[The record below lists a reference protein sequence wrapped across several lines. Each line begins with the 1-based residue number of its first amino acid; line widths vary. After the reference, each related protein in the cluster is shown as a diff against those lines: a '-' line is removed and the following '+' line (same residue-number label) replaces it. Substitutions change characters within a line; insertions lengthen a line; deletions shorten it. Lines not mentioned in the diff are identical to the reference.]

1 MSEPLRVAFVVEGTT
16 DFILLKAIVSRLLRG
31 RDFISQTLQPE
42 ISEAFQALP
51 SEYGLGWPGVCKWC
65 LSTAEEG
72 RGRVSNS
79 PLFLNHDLLIVQ
91 LDADVASKTY
101 ASAHDMEDPFPNDPT
116 LPCEEPCPPPSA
128 TTDRLRKL
136 ALRWMGERTLPPHS
150 IICIP
155 SKELETWVLVG
166 LFPNDSVVKR
176 GNNIECRDHPEVILQ
191 GKPKPRRLVSHGR
204 KVPEKYNEIAAE
216 FALNWDRIAG
226 KCSEAG
232 RFNTELRSQ
241 IDRLSGKPEATL

>member
-16 DFILLKAIVSRLLRG
+16 DFILLKAIVALVLGG

-51 SEYGLGWPGVCKWC
+51 SEYGFGWPGVCKWC
-65 LSTAEEG
+65 LNTAEEG
-72 RGRVSNS
+72 GGRVNNS
-79 PLFLNHDLLIVQ
+79 ALFLNHDLLIVQ
-91 LDADVASKTY
+91 LDADVAGETY
-101 ASAHDMEDPFPNDPT
+101 SRGNLEDPFPDPS
-116 LPCEEPCPPPSA
+116 LPCEEPCPPPEA

-155 SKELETWVLVG
+155 SQSLETWVLVG
-166 LFPNDSVVKR
+166 LFPNDGVVRRKD
-176 GNNIECRDHPEVILQ
+176 NIECRNHPERILQ
-191 GKPKPRRLVSHGR
+191 GKPRSRRLVSHGK
-204 KVPEKYNEIAAE
+204 KVLEKYNEVAEE
-216 FALNWDRIAG
+216 FARSWDRIAG
-226 KCSEAG
+226 RCSEAR

-241 IDRLSGKPEATL
+241 IERISGQP